1 MIRRIIYIVW
11 SLIFL
16 LFTSI
21 SCDRANNKNDNII
34 VFDFASLDSLF
45 KQAVKN
51 KEVPGAVAYVSYKG
65 KEIFNR
71 AYGFKSIENETAME
85 TSSIFR
91 LASMTKPLTA
101 VSVLQLTEQG
111 KLSLDD
117 PIKKYMPEFANPMI
131 LIDVLSD
138 STFTSVPAKN
148 DITIRQL
155 LTHTSGIGYGF
166 QNDKYNALVIKN
178 NVSEGFCQDYRTSIE
193 NTKKLQLFHYWPN
206 QENAIF
212 IV

>member
-1 MIRRIIYIVW
+1 
-11 SLIFL
+11 
-16 LFTSI
+16 
-21 SCDRANNKNDNII
+21 
-34 VFDFASLDSLF
+34 
-45 KQAVKN
+45 
-51 KEVPGAVAYVSYKG
+51 
-65 KEIFNR
+65 
-71 AYGFKSIENETAME
+71 
-85 TSSIFR
+85 
-91 LASMTKPLTA
+91 MTKPLTA

-193 NTKKLQLFHYWPN
+193 NTKKIAALPLLAEPGERNIYSMSYDVLGTLIEVISKLRFDEYVTKIFLPHWECTTVILLFQKRKETDYPMFMN
-206 QENAIF
+206 QPKMGM
-212 IV
+212 VLR